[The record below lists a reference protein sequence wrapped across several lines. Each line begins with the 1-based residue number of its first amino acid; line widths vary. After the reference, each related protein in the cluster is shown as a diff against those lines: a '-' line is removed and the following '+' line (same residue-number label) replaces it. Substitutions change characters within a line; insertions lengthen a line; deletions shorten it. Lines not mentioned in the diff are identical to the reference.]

1 MSRPL
6 RINRSGGWY
15 HVTARGNAGEEIYRD
30 DSDRRHFLELVA
42 ALPERYGVQMHGYV
56 LMSNHYHLLLRTAEA
71 NLNRAM
77 QWLNVSYTV
86 WFNRRH
92 PRSGHLLG
100 GRYGSVLIEGGSWLL
115 ETSVYVHLNPIRIK
129 REGLGKQER
138 SQSRDGRIAPTS
150 PEEIQRRLERLRG
163 YAWSSY
169 PGYAG
174 YKASPDWLTRTEV
187 FGRVQGGGKAEKGE
201 TAYRAYVEGQVREGQ
216 PEAPWKELQ
225 NRTVLGS
232 KAFAQA
238 VMKRVRGDKREQ
250 PEIKKLRPT
259 VKVADVIRAV
269 EGVKGESWELFRD
282 RHGDDGRDMVLWLA
296 RQRSG
301 LTLRELG
308 EAVGGLDYRS
318 VSSAIRRVNH
328 DVKANSRSRR
338 VINKAM
344 SHLQNNEI

>member
-6 RINRSGGWY
+6 RINRVDGWY
-15 HVTARGNAGEEIYRD
+15 HVTARGNAGEGIYRD
-30 DSDRRHFLELVA
+30 DSDRRHFLELVG
-42 ALPERYGVQMHGYV
+42 ALPERYGVQVHGYV

-92 PRSGHLLG
+92 QRSGHLLG

-138 SQSRDGRIAPTS
+138 SRIRAGRMAPSS
-150 PEEIQRRLERLRG
+150 PEEIRRRLERLRG

-169 PGYAG
+169 PAYAG
-174 YKASPDWLTRTEV
+174 YKVSPGWLTRTEI
-187 FGRVQGGGKAEKGE
+187 FGRIRGGGKAENGAA
-201 TAYRAYVEGQVREGQ
+201 AYRAHVEGQVREGHR
-216 PEAPWKELQ
+216 EAPWKELQ

-232 KAFAQA
+232 KAFAQT
-238 VMKRVRGDKREQ
+238 VMKMVRGDKREQ
-250 PEIKKLRPT
+250 PEIKRLRPS
-259 VKVADVIRAV
+259 VKVADVIHAV
-269 EGVKGESWELFRD
+269 EVVKEESWERFRD

-328 DVKANSRSRR
+328 DVQANRHLRR

-344 SHLQNNEI
+344 KHLQNNEI